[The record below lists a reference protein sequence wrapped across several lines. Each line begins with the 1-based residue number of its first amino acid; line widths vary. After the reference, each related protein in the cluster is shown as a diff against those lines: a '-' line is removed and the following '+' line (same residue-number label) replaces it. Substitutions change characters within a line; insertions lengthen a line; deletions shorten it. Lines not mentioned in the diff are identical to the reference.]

1 MVEAVAVVEAT
12 KLPSPG
18 NSKIRRIL
26 VRFGSKPSFVTKSIR
41 FGRTELLFFLF
52 ESSQR
57 DLQFGHG
64 FRACLKKI
72 KKLKIGKAHFVF
84 DDMALA

>member
-26 VRFGSKPSFVTKSIR
+26 VRFGSKPSFGTKSIR
-41 FGRTELLFFLF
+41 FARTELLFFSPIALSEIYNLGMVSGPVLLNIKGQSWNF
-52 ESSQR
+52 TLV
-57 DLQFGHG
+57 DMN
-64 FRACLKKI
+64 KKI
-72 KKLKIGKAHFVF
+72 
-84 DDMALA
+84 